1 MRPNQTDPA
10 SGPIEAMRQEVE
22 RRMLRGERF
31 TDVEDAISSSDC
43 SADEKAALWLLGWS
57 YVHPRAQR
65 REANAHLAALTA
77 ATPPRSISRRRLRV
91 VSYPD
96 FYGPAHSWMTRA
108 GLFYG

>member
-1 MRPNQTDPA
+1 MRPNQTVPA
-10 SGPIEAMRQEVE
+10 SGPIESMRQEVE

-31 TDVEDAISSSDC
+31 TDVEDAIGSSDC

-77 ATPPRSISRRRLRV
+77 AKRRPTTISRRRLRV
-91 VSYPD
+91 VP
-96 FYGPAHSWMTRA
+96 
-108 GLFYG
+108 